1 VSESGEPT
9 SGGDDGSRGRSGVVV
24 SLVEAPGGK
33 VGLVFDDVQRTGSS
47 PAPVWDHQF
56 FFTRIELDLR
66 DLLETKLSES
76 DLAKIGFAITARL
89 AAHKQVAG

>member
-1 VSESGEPT
+1 MGENREPN

-33 VGLVFDDVQRTGSS
+33 VCLVLDDVQRNGSA
-47 PAPVWDHQF
+47 PAPTWSHQF
-56 FFTRIELDLR
+56 FFTRIELDR
-66 DLLETKLSES
+66 GDLLETKLSES

-89 AAHKQVAG
+89 AAQKQVAG